1 MAARGRSLFSL
12 YVLYRKTKTLL
23 SLISLKPH
31 AWSQSNLVRSISV
44 QGEWIN
50 VKSYWMELFPLLPWQ
65 PGTKSL
71 KIFFSESNGWI
82 SKLFSQ
88 KCSSIDCLSSLYK
101 SWWYLKK
108 HGLQGVK
115 SVCHAHFPYISY
127 VEKLKNSS
135 SLKPLDGFEEY
146 FPATHIWWL
155 RIYIVQ
161 IRLISKKTWPPGGG
175 AYFPYISYIEKGR
188 PCWAWYTADPI

>member
-12 YVLYRKTKTLL
+12 YVLYRKRKTLL

-31 AWSQSNLVRSISV
+31 AWSQSNLVRSISAY
-44 QGEWIN
+44 GEWIN

-127 VEKLKNSS
+127 VEKLKKIFFSETIGRIWRIFSS
-135 SLKPLDGFEEY
+135 NTYLVI
-146 FPATHIWWL
+146 THIYCSNQVD
-155 RIYIVQ
+155 I
-161 IRLISKKTWPPGGG
+161 
-175 AYFPYISYIEKGR
+175 
-188 PCWAWYTADPI
+188 